1 VNAKKTQ
8 ICNHHHRKKGI
19 IIMSAIASSSTSP
32 QSGTSRKSVGNS
44 NRKSMIGGKHSSSV
58 SLSASQFGHSSSGQ
72 NSTGFTFKPHV
83 LLSGIDEEMGRGKRA
98 ILDYSQL
105 NDRIEIFKELMNAHL
120 DQVTGEMESKR
131 DQHQST
137 MRDQQSHVN
146 AIKEGIEK
154 QKDEQKTLYQTV
166 AAERQAESSAQSQL
180 ALLQASRTSLGQR
193 LTEAEAER
201 DTLQASLEKKKRS
214 FEQRKQRLNQ
224 QVRRNRPELM
234 RFNEKLGCR
243 VSAGHQPDPSNST
256 FTDASKSSNRSI
268 IKFTFNLI
276 DPDDWSYE
284 ANFVIDASRSQ
295 YKIVSAKP
303 ALPSEDLQRMLA
315 DLNKSRALFTF
326 IKSMRSAFKQQIE
339 KQKHAKK
346 SIQP

>member
-1 VNAKKTQ
+1 MGA
-8 ICNHHHRKKGI
+8 
-19 IIMSAIASSSTSP
+19 
-32 QSGTSRKSVGNS
+32 
-44 NRKSMIGGKHSSSV
+44 GKLSSSV
-58 SLSASQFGHSSSGQ
+58 SLSASQFGPSSGQ

-83 LLSGIDEEMGRGKRA
+83 LLSGINEESGRGKRA

-120 DQVTGEMESKR
+120 DQVTNEMEDKR

-137 MRDQQSHVN
+137 MQDQQSHVN

-154 QKDEQKTLYQTV
+154 QKDDQKTLYQTV

-201 DTLQASLEKKKRS
+201 DTLQASLEKKKRA
-214 FEQRKQRLNQ
+214 FEQRKQRLTQ
-224 QVRRNRPELM
+224 QVRRNRPELI

-243 VSAGHQPDPSNST
+243 VSA
-256 FTDASKSSNRSI
+256 DASKSSNRSV

-303 ALPSEDLQRMLA
+303 ALPNEDLQRMLA

-326 IKSMRSAFKQQIE
+326 IKSMRSAFKQEIE

-346 SIQP
+346 SAQS